1 MNFYNFIIRW
11 RFQIG
16 VLFLLGGVIFN
27 IYGSLGFAW
36 PFYGLALILII
47 THFLFGPLRI
57 IQSYLEK
64 GNIAGAQQIL
74 SIIWFPKLLI
84 KPIRSVYYTLQ
95 GHLAMAN
102 QDLNKA
108 ETMMK
113 KGLDLG
119 LPMNDAQGASMLQM
133 GMIAMQKGK
142 MKESEGY
149 VREAIR
155 KGLPDKET
163 EATAYLQMCSILMT
177 KREFRGAKEYFRKV
191 KKLNPTTP
199 ELVTQI
205 KQVERYISRMP
216 G

>member
-1 MNFYNFIIRW
+1 MKFYNFIIRW

-16 VLFLLGGVIFN
+16 VLFLLAGVVFN
-27 IYGSLGFAW
+27 IEGSLGYAW
-36 PFYGLALILII
+36 PFYGLALILIV
-47 THFLFGPLRI
+47 THFLFGPLRV
-57 IQSYLEK
+57 IQNYLEK
-64 GNIAGAQQIL
+64 GDMQGAQKIL
-74 SIIWFPKLLI
+74 SSIWFPKLLI

-119 LPMNDAQGASMLQM
+119 LPMKEAQGASMLQM

-149 VREAIR
+149 LREAIK

-163 EATAYLQMCSILMT
+163 EATAYLQMCSILMS

-199 ELVTQI
+199 ELVAQI
-205 KQVERYISRMP
+205 KQVEKYISRMP